1 MGQIIFIMWRE
12 SVEALLVVGILYAWL
27 SRTPDAA
34 GGKRWLWGGVALGFL
49 LAALLALGIYAAE
62 GLLAEH
68 QDAFQAAMVLI
79 AAALIVQMVLWM
91 RAHGRTLKRDLERG
105 LSQQAEKRN
114 WWGVLVLAA
123 LAIAREG
130 SEAVVFL
137 YGTLAAAPAEQL
149 PTMGLAALAGLALAV
164 ATFGLLQLGGK
175 VLNWRTF
182 FRVTEVMLLL
192 LAASLVVTGADKLQ
206 LMGWLPALRDGL
218 WDTTGLLND
227 MTPFGGVVAALTGY
241 RAQPSLMTVL
251 VYIGYWLGVWAL
263 MRWRSAVQARRAA
276 GASPSATA
284 AMAAKP

>member
-27 SRTPDAA
+27 SRTPEAQ
-34 GGKRWLWGGVALGFL
+34 GGKRWLWGGVVAGLL
-49 LAALLALGIYAAE
+49 LAGLLALGIYAAE
-62 GLLAEH
+62 GLLADH
-68 QDAFQAAMVLI
+68 QDLFQAAMVLV

-91 RAHGRTLKRDLERG
+91 RAHGRTLKRDLELG
-105 LSQQAEKRN
+105 LSQKAGRRN

-149 PTMGLAALAGLALAV
+149 PRMGLAALFGVALAA
-164 ATFGLLQLGGK
+164 ATFGLLQLGGR

-182 FRVTEVMLLL
+182 FHVTEIMLLW
-192 LAASLVVTGADKLQ
+192 LAAALVVTGAEKLQ
-206 LMGWLPALRDGL
+206 AMEGLPALRDGL
-218 WDTTGLLND
+218 WDTSAVLSD
-227 MTPFGGVVAALTGY
+227 MGPVGGVVAALTGY

-251 VYIGYWLGVWAL
+251 VFGGYWVLVFAL
-263 MRWRSAVQARRAA
+263 MRWRGAVQARAMTATHGRA
-276 GASPSATA
+276 GAAQP
-284 AMAAKP
+284 